1 MEAELSIGAFSRMTF
16 LSVKALRYYHEIG
29 LLAPA
34 RVDAGSGYRHYSVS
48 QVPIAQVIRRLR
60 DLGMPLGEIGTIVRS
75 PDVDTRNAAIIAHL
89 RRMEGELERTRS
101 TVASLRA
108 LLEHGPAPIAVE
120 YRSLPEATVIAI
132 GEEIAIG
139 DVPAWLD
146 AALGELRAAVDTL
159 GLRRVGADGALYA
172 SALLE
177 EEHGELMA
185 FVPIADAARAAGAAG
200 RGRVR
205 LLPAT
210 EYAVALHRGS
220 FDDLDQT
227 FGALGVAVAER
238 AIGVQGPIREDYLVG
253 SFDTPDVSRH
263 RTEVCWPVFQIAAAD
278 DDRA

>member
-1 MEAELSIGAFSRMTF
+1 MQAELSIGAFSRMTF
-16 LSVKALRYYHEIG
+16 LSVKALRHYHEIG
-29 LLAPA
+29 LLAPV
-34 RVDAGSGYRHYSVS
+34 RVDAGSGYRHYSVA

-60 DLGMPLGEIGTIVRS
+60 DLGMPLGEIATIVRA

-108 LLEHGPAPIAVE
+108 LLEHGPASIAVE
-120 YRSLPEATVIAI
+120 YRSVPAATVIAI
-132 GEEIAIG
+132 GEQIAVG
-139 DVPAWLD
+139 DVPAWLG
-146 AALGELRAAVDTL
+146 AALGELRATVRTL
-159 GLRRVGADGALYA
+159 GLRRVGADGGLYA

-177 EEHGELMA
+177 EEHGELVA
-185 FVPIADAARAAGAAG
+185 FVPIAGAAGAAG
-200 RGRVR
+200 RGQVR

-220 FDDLDQT
+220 FEDLDQT
-227 FGALGVAVAER
+227 FGALGAAVAER

-253 SFDTPDVSRH
+253 SFDTPDETRH

>member
-1 MEAELSIGAFSRMTF
+1 MQAELSIGAFSRMTF
-16 LSVKALRYYHEIG
+16 LSVKALRHYHEIG
-29 LLAPA
+29 LLAPV
-34 RVDAGSGYRHYSVS
+34 RVDAGSGYRHYSVA

-60 DLGMPLGEIGTIVRS
+60 DLGMPLGEIGTIVRA

-108 LLEHGPAPIAVE
+108 LLEHGPAAIAVE
-120 YRSLPEATVIAI
+120 YRSVPQATVIAI

-172 SALLE
+172 SELLE
-177 EEHGELMA
+177 EEHGELVA
-185 FVPIADAARAAGAAG
+185 FVPIAGAAAAAG

-205 LLPAT
+205 ILPAT

-220 FDDLDQT
+220 FEDLDQT
-227 FGALGVAVAER
+227 FGALGAAVAER

-253 SFDTPDVSRH
+253 PFDTPDATRH

-278 DDRA
+278 DDHA

>member
-1 MEAELSIGAFSRMTF
+1 MQAELSIGAFSRMTF
-16 LSVKALRYYHEIG
+16 LSVKALRHYHEIG
-29 LLAPA
+29 LLAPV
-34 RVDAGSGYRHYSVS
+34 RVDAGSGYRHYSVA

-108 LLEHGPAPIAVE
+108 LLEHGPAAIAVE
-120 YRSLPEATVIAI
+120 YRGVPAAAVIAI

-172 SALLE
+172 SELLE
-177 EEHGELMA
+177 DEHGELVA
-185 FVPIADAARAAGAAG
+185 FVPVVEATAAAG

-205 LLPAT
+205 TLPAT
-210 EYAVALHRGS
+210 EYAVAVHRGS
-220 FDDLDQT
+220 FEDLDQT
-227 FGALGVAVAER
+227 FGALGAAVAGR
-238 AIGVQGPIREDYLVG
+238 AIGVQGPIRENYLVG
-253 SFDTPDVSRH
+253 PFDTPDETRH

-278 DDRA
+278 DDHA